1 MEWDLPSIRRLA
13 QNQIN
18 ALGNWSTSGAAC
30 SRPGHGRQI
39 DNSSDPIIKFQ
50 LEGLNMYHM
59 RFEGFIVNIAF

>member
-1 MEWDLPSIRRLA
+1 MEMDLPSIRRLA

-39 DNSSDPIIKFQ
+39 DNSSDPIIEFQ
-50 LEGLNMYHM
+50 LGRLNMT
-59 RFEGFIVNIAF
+59 FESFIVKMAF